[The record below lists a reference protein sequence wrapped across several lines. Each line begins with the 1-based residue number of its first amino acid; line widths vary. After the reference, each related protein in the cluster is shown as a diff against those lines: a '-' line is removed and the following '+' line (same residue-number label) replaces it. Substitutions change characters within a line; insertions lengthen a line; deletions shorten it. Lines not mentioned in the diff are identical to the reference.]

1 MGRCCGGRKAILGK
15 GILYKF
21 NDSCIQG
28 RLRFTF
34 ISSSPLHVT
43 GGSALALLCSEL
55 SVSSPYMFLKY
66 HRKLKHY
73 KGNQSLIIILLCTMF
88 CMLLPVNGWK
98 QNWYSNLLNS
108 SWVMDNAWASS
119 FSINDT
125 AQHCQENVI
134 KLLHCSVRKRSLV
147 IHVHCTM
154 KKVKKKSTTKFKLS
168 ASDLSGQLFYC
179 LEFFYK

>member
-1 MGRCCGGRKAILGK
+1 MGRCCGGGRLLSEKEFCTNSI
-15 GILYKF
+15 

-73 KGNQSLIIILLCTMF
+73 I
-88 CMLLPVNGWK
+88 
-98 QNWYSNLLNS
+98 
-108 SWVMDNAWASS
+108 
-119 FSINDT
+119 
-125 AQHCQENVI
+125 
-134 KLLHCSVRKRSLV
+134 R
-147 IHVHCTM
+147 
-154 KKVKKKSTTKFKLS
+154 
-168 ASDLSGQLFYC
+168 
-179 LEFFYK
+179 